1 MLIRRLASLSL
12 LTAVLSA
19 PEGDTGGGGNAGA
32 APAPPPAPAEDP
44 TKLAAALAAT
54 QAELRSIKSAQAK
67 ADADR
72 KAAEEKALGEQGQFK
87 TLAEQKAAE
96 AEQLRKQLADLEGDA
111 AIGRTYR
118 EQKQAE
124 IDAAAKSLSADDK
137 AILDALPSVEAKAKF
152 LARITSTTAAPPTA
166 KPAPGASAP
175 PPGGNESTIEQ
186 LIITRGID
194 WVVANK
200 PKEWSE
206 FASRH
211 TSSTGRPRGLFG

>member
-1 MLIRRLASLSL
+1 MLIRRLATLSL

-19 PEGDTGGGGNAGA
+19 PEGDTSGGGGNAT
-32 APAPPPAPAEDP
+32 APPLPPPAADESA
-44 TKLAAALAAT
+44 KLAAALAAT
-54 QAELRSIKSAQAK
+54 QAELKAIRGAQAK

-72 KAAEEKALGEQGQFK
+72 KAAEEKALGEQGQFR

-96 AEQLRKQLADLEGDA
+96 AEELRKKIADLEGDA

-124 IDAAAKSLSADDK
+124 IEAASKGLTADDK
-137 AILDALPSVEAKAKF
+137 AILDALPTVDAKAKF
-152 LARITSTTAAPPTA
+152 LARISTTTTTPAA
-166 KPAPGASAP
+166 KPAPGSTAP
-175 PPGGNESTIEQ
+175 PPGGNEPTIEQ
-186 LIITRGID
+186 LITTRGVD

-206 FASRH
+206 YASRH